1 MIVASHRGP
10 VTFEQSADGGFT
22 SRRGAGGVVSALA
35 PLLRDRPDTRWLA
48 AAIGDDDRAAVA
60 AGAVDVP
67 GLAVD
72 LLALDPETHRRHY
85 DVIANRILWF
95 CFHGIFDLPREP
107 VFDREFHEAWDA
119 YCEVNRAFANR
130 IAETAPHG
138 DVVLVQDLHLLL
150 VARELRSL
158 RPDLAIS
165 HFTHTPFADPWAMR
179 VLPEHV
185 ATAIMESLHSAAAGF
200 HTERWARAY
209 AESAHEILGT
219 NAPSVFA
226 STFGPDLDDLTATAE
241 SAAARTARAT
251 LENRVGDRQCVVRID
266 RVELS
271 KNIGR
276 GFLAYDEL
284 IREQPHWRGRVTFV
298 ANLNPSR
305 ESLPEYRA
313 YRAEVEAIAAR
324 VNDEWARDDWE
335 PIIVD
340 TGDDFP
346 GAVAS
351 LQRADVIL
359 VNPVRDGL
367 NLVAME
373 GPLLSER
380 DAVLCLS
387 REAGAHDLLGAAS
400 VSVEPFDV
408 TQTAGALDEA
418 LTMDPAERRQRAKQL
433 RETAQ
438 SFPAS
443 AWLDELVNRARP
455 AS

>member
-10 VTFEQSADGGFT
+10 VSFQQRADGSFT

-48 AAIGDDDRAAVA
+48 AAIGDVDRAAVA

-67 GLAVD
+67 GLEVD

-107 VFDREFHEAWDA
+107 VFDREFHDAWDA
-119 YCEVNRAFANR
+119 YREVNRAFADR
-130 IAETAPHG
+130 IAATAPEG
-138 DVVLVQDLHLLL
+138 DVVLIQDLHLLL
-150 VARELRSL
+150 VARDLREL
-158 RPDLAIS
+158 RPDLAIT

-179 VLPEHV
+179 ILPDHV
-185 ATAIMESLHSAAAGF
+185 ARAIMTSLQSAAAGF

-209 AESAHEILGT
+209 TQSAHELLGT
-219 NAPSVFA
+219 TAPNAFA
-226 STFGPDLDDLTATAE
+226 STFGPDLDDLNATAE
-241 SAAARTARAT
+241 GEDARAARAA
-251 LENRVGDRQCVVRID
+251 LEARVGDRQCIVRID

-284 IREQPHWRGRVTFV
+284 LRDQPRWRGRITLV

-324 VNDEWARDDWE
+324 VNDDWARDDWE
-335 PIIVD
+335 PIIID

-346 GAVAS
+346 GAVAA
-351 LQRADVIL
+351 LQRADVVL

-373 GPLLSER
+373 GPLLSDR

-387 REAGAHDLLGAAS
+387 REAGAHDILGPAS

-408 TQTAGALDEA
+408 TQTAAALDQA
-418 LTMDPAERRQRAKQL
+418 LSMEPDERHRRAEQL
-433 RETAQ
+433 RAAAQ
-438 SFPAS
+438 SFPPAT
-443 AWLDELVNRARP
+443 WLDELVRRARP
-455 AS
+455 AA